1 MKVLIYGYGNPG
13 REDDGL
19 GIACTQKLE
28 DWARRNEI
36 KDFSFDMNYQLN
48 IEDAL
53 EISQYDAVLF
63 IDAST
68 EPIEDFIISEVKA
81 SDKVNFTMHSASPS
95 YIKYLC
101 RQIYNIEP
109 LVYLVHIKG
118 YQWSMKEELSEKAAS
133 NLERTV
139 TCLQELLI
147 QPHWSDQIENFSCKG
162 IVQSPTI
169 LKNEP

>member
-19 GIACTQKLE
+19 GIACTQRLE
-28 DWARRNEI
+28 DWARQNAPG
-36 KDFSFDMNYQLN
+36 DFAFDMNYQLN

-53 EISQYDAVLF
+53 EISVYDAVLF

-68 EPIEDFIISEVKA
+68 EPIEDFLISEVKA

-101 RQIYNIEP
+101 KQMYDMEP

-118 YQWSMKEELSEKAAS
+118 YQWSMKEGLSEKATS
-133 NLERTV
+133 NLEKTV

-147 QPHWSDQIENFSCKG
+147 RPDWPDQIGNFTCNNVVKP
-162 IVQSPTI
+162 ITEI
-169 LKNEP
+169 NNEP